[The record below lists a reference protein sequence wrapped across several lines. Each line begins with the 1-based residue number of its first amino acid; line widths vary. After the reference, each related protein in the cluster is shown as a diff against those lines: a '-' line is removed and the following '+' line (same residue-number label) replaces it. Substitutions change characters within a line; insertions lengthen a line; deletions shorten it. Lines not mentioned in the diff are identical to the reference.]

1 VEDASEP
8 LRTSCVGGNRSEWS
22 APRGAA
28 NPARPQRDRDLLQ
41 QLGMIEPDFDTMQR
55 TRVRASRENS
65 ARALRAELGLPEV
78 VDVRSPGFLRFVI
91 RLSERLDWDIPRADY
106 PRLATLSGCLEYVR
120 TLPA

>member
-1 VEDASEP
+1 
-8 LRTSCVGGNRSEWS
+8 
-22 APRGAA
+22 
-28 NPARPQRDRDLLQ
+28 
-41 QLGMIEPDFDTMQR
+41 MIEPDFDTMQR